1 MLQKRT
7 PILIAAAAL
16 VAGAGAGAGS
26 YAAFGTDGANTTT
39 VVQQPVAA
47 GSPASSTKT
56 MSVNGVYRAAR
67 DGVVEITVTT
77 SQGGSNNN
85 SPFPF
90 GGSGS
95 QQSQAQGSGWVY
107 DTSGHI
113 VTNDHVVANATSISI
128 MFSDGSKYSAK
139 VVGTDASTDLA
150 VLKVNAPSSK
160 LHPLTVGDSSKL
172 AVGDGVVA
180 IGAPFGLDE
189 TVTTGIVSA
198 LDRDISSTNNFTIS
212 GAIQTDAAINHGNS
226 GGPLLNMSGQVVGI
240 TTQIESDSGGNE
252 GVGFAVPSNTIS
264 TVASKLVSGQTV
276 QHPYLGVFVQ
286 TPANRSGAEV
296 AQVKSGSPAAD
307 AGLKAG
313 DVITSFGGQTIQS
326 PDEDHAGDDRY
337 PALVASFSTQQR
349 ASPLTPA
356 RRAHESDGRLLK
368 GGRRDSEASDP
379 RLLIPRSRELSCV
392 LSPSP
397 LSPR

>member
-1 MLQKRT
+1 MQRHRKSKQLERNPKMLKRT
-7 PILIAAAAL
+7 PYLIAAAAL

-26 YAAFGTDGANTTT
+26 YAAFGTNGAKTTT
-39 VVQQPVAA
+39 VINQPVAA
-47 GSPASSTKT
+47 GSPTAATKT

-77 SQGGSNNN
+77 SGGSSDN

-107 DTSGHI
+107 DTEGHMI
-113 VTNDHVVANATSISI
+113 TNDHVVANATSVSV

-139 VVGTDASTDLA
+139 VVGADPSTDLA

-160 LHPLTVGDSSKL
+160 LHPLTLGDSSKL

-180 IGAPFGLDE
+180 IGSPFGLDE
-189 TVTTGIVSA
+189 TVTSGIVSA
-198 LDRDISSTNNFTIS
+198 LNRDISSTNNFTIS

-226 GGPLLNMSGQVVGI
+226 GGPLLNMSGQVVGV

-264 TVASKLVSGQTV
+264 SVASKLVKGQTV

-296 AQVKSGSPAAD
+296 AQVKSGSPAAN

-313 DVITSFGGQTIQS
+313 DVITAFAGETIQS
-326 PDEDHAGDDRY
+326 PDDLTA
-337 PALVASFSTQQR
+337 AVA
-349 ASPLTPA
+349 AKAP
-356 RRAHESDGRLLK
+356 
-368 GGRRDSEASDP
+368 RDKVSVTYVRNGNTKTTEVT
-379 RLLIPRSRELSCV
+379 IGSR
-392 LSPSP
+392 PS
-397 LSPR
+397 

>member
-77 SQGGSNNN
+77 SGGSNN
-85 SPFPF
+85 SPFP
-90 GGSGS
+90 GGS

-113 VTNDHVVANATSISI
+113 VTNDHVVANATSISV

-313 DVITSFGGQTIQS
+313 DVITSFGGETIQS
-326 PDEDHAGDDRY
+326 PDDLTA
-337 PALVASFSTQQR
+337 AVAAKAPGNKVSVTYVRNGTTKTTQVTIGTR
-349 ASPLTPA
+349 
-356 RRAHESDGRLLK
+356 
-368 GGRRDSEASDP
+368 
-379 RLLIPRSRELSCV
+379 
-392 LSPSP
+392 PS
-397 LSPR
+397 

>member
-1 MLQKRT
+1 MQRLTNPNLRERNPEMLHKRT
-7 PILIAAAAL
+7 PYLIAAAAL
-16 VAGAGAGAGS
+16 VVGAGAGAGS
-26 YAAFGTDGANTTT
+26 FAAFGTDGAKTTT
-39 VVQQPVAA
+39 VVHESVAG

-77 SQGGSNNN
+77 SGGSNNN
-85 SPFPF
+85 SPFP
-90 GGSGS
+90 GSGS

-107 DTSGHI
+107 DSSGHI
-113 VTNDHVVANATSISI
+113 VTNDHVVANATSISV

-226 GGPLLNMSGQVVGI
+226 GGPLLNM
-240 TTQIESDSGGNE
+240 
-252 GVGFAVPSNTIS
+252 
-264 TVASKLVSGQTV
+264 
-276 QHPYLGVFVQ
+276 
-286 TPANRSGAEV
+286 
-296 AQVKSGSPAAD
+296 
-307 AGLKAG
+307 
-313 DVITSFGGQTIQS
+313 
-326 PDEDHAGDDRY
+326 
-337 PALVASFSTQQR
+337 
-349 ASPLTPA
+349 
-356 RRAHESDGRLLK
+356 
-368 GGRRDSEASDP
+368 
-379 RLLIPRSRELSCV
+379 
-392 LSPSP
+392 
-397 LSPR
+397 

>member
-1 MLQKRT
+1 
-7 PILIAAAAL
+7 
-16 VAGAGAGAGS
+16 
-26 YAAFGTDGANTTT
+26 
-39 VVQQPVAA
+39 
-47 GSPASSTKT
+47 

-77 SQGGSNNN
+77 SGGSNDN
-85 SPFPF
+85 SPFP
-90 GGSGS
+90 GSGS

-107 DTSGHI
+107 DSSGHI
-113 VTNDHVVANATSISI
+113 VTNDHVVANATSISV

-160 LHPLTVGDSSKL
+160 LHPLTLGDSSKL

-276 QHPYLGVFVQ
+276 QHSYLGVFVQ

-307 AGLKAG
+307 SGLKAG
-313 DVITSFGGQTIQS
+313 DVITSFGGETIQS
-326 PDEDHAGDDRY
+326 PDDLTA
-337 PALVASFSTQQR
+337 AVAAKAPGNKVSVTYVRNGTTKTTQVTIGTR
-349 ASPLTPA
+349 
-356 RRAHESDGRLLK
+356 
-368 GGRRDSEASDP
+368 
-379 RLLIPRSRELSCV
+379 
-392 LSPSP
+392 PS
-397 LSPR
+397 